1 VPRSPDEPNADPVFE
16 ILWSPAAE
24 WALRAMPWRDAA
36 KVDAAVQEFAR
47 NGTGDVFRVYAHDPR
62 SLRLKV
68 STYLVRMT
76 LDPETL
82 TLTVILV
89 FRTA

>member
-1 VPRSPDEPNADPVFE
+1 MFE
-16 ILWSPAAE
+16 ISWSPAAE
-24 WALRAMPWRDAA
+24 WALRAIPWRDAA
-36 KVDAAVQEFAR
+36 RVDAAVQEFAR
-47 NGTGDVFRVYAHDPR
+47 SGSGEVSRVYPHDPR

-89 FRTA
+89 FRTS